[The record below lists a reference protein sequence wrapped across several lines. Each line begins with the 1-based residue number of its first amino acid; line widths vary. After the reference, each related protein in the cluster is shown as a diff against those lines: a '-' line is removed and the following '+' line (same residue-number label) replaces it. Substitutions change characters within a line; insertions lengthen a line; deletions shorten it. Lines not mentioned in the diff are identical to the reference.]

1 MKKSFKKVA
10 ALSLACSMV
19 AASLAGCGSKADN
32 AATTDTTTETKTE
45 DTAAA
50 DTSKDAA
57 ATDAAGSYTDYSAG
71 FPENVTIQIP
81 VYDRAFEGWNVTDNY
96 YTQWIQK
103 EFGDKY
109 NVTVEFVAIG
119 RTTEVQDY
127 TQMLA
132 AGTAPDIIFHYDMP
146 QALAYYG
153 EGAMQELDL
162 GEIANYAPTYFASM
176 GETISKYGSVD
187 GKPTFFF
194 GKRTDAYNYMTL
206 IRQDWLDKVGMAMPT
221 NLDEYN
227 AVLKAWKDAGLGNG
241 GGLLVQNNF
250 TYDYAFRTWPIDEK
264 DRALYSDLS
273 VAALPWGPTHDY
285 LKNLNYQYNNGL
297 IDPEFYLNTDD
308 ASTKADFVSGASG
321 VYALYLASSTDVIS
335 SLLANDPNAKLA
347 VLDPAATVP
356 AGSVPQSRAY
366 WPFGFIMGINSTT
379 SDEERAAVWMYLE
392 WMSQP
397 ENLFYLQNGV
407 EGQNYTLDAD
417 GLAVKVA
424 DFAGESKLSQNNN
437 KDYWALVTESATY
450 DKDELNYK
458 ANLANWAPVGYEY
471 LVEDSYKYFNDYKQY
486 MTADA
491 LYSVVIESVAEYKT
505 TLNDLWKELYV
516 KCAMASEADFE
527 ATYTQAVEDYK
538 AAGYQE
544 ILDEKT
550 EAIAAGKYTN

>member
-1 MKKSFKKVA
+1 MRKTFKKVA
-10 ALSLACSMV
+10 ALTLACSMV
-19 AASLAGCGSKADN
+19 AASLAGCGGSKAEDTTTTDATDTTATEDTTTD
-32 AATTDTTTETKTE
+32 AATTD
-45 DTAAA
+45 
-50 DTSKDAA
+50 AA
-57 ATDAAGSYTDYSAG
+57 ATEGTYTDYSAG
-71 FPENVTIQIP
+71 FAENVTIQIP

-162 GEIANYAPTYFASM
+162 GEIANYAPTYFANM

-187 GKPTFFF
+187 GTPTFFF
-194 GKRTDAYNYMTL
+194 GERTDAYNWVGL
-206 IRQDWLDKVGMAMPT
+206 IRQDWLDKVNMEMPHT
-221 NLDEYN
+221 LEEYN
-227 AVLKAWKDAGLGNG
+227 AVLQAWKDAGLGNG
-241 GGLLVQNNF
+241 GASLVQNNF
-250 TYDYAFRTWPIDEK
+250 TCDYPFRTWPIDEK

-273 VAALPWGPTHDY
+273 VSALSWEPTYEY
-285 LKNLNYQYNNGL
+285 LKNLNYQYNSGL

-321 VYALYLASSTDVIS
+321 VYWLYLSSSTDVIS
-335 SLLANDPNAKLA
+335 STLTNDPEAKFA
-347 VLDPAATVP
+347 VLDTAALSPEGTM
-356 AGSVPQSRAY
+356 PQTRAY
-366 WPFGFIMGINSTT
+366 WPFGFVMGINSTT

-392 WMSQP
+392 WMSQAD
-397 ENLFYLQNGV
+397 NLFYLQNGI

-424 DFAGESKLSQNNN
+424 DYAGESKLSQNNN
-437 KDYWALVTESATY
+437 KDYWALVTESAQY

-471 LVEDSYKYFNDYKQY
+471 LIEDSYKYFNDYKEY
-486 MTADA
+486 MTTDA

-516 KCAMASEADFE
+516 KCVLAPEADFE
-527 ATYTQAVEDYK
+527 ATYKQAVEDYN

-544 ILDEKT
+544 IIDEKT
-550 EAIAAGKYTN
+550 EAIAAGQYTN